1 MNNFEINKYAGA
13 LLAAA
18 LAVVAISEIANFAV
32 APSFPEN
39 VAYAIEVEEATSTTA
54 ATTEAVS
61 EGPSLAVL
69 LASADADKGAKTFK
83 KCSACHT
90 ADEGGANKIGPNLYA
105 IIDRAKGAT
114 GGFSYSDAL
123 VAKGGNWSYDDL
135 DAFLTK
141 PKDFIKG
148 TKMSFSGLKKPADRA
163 NLIAYLRTFGSEG
176 VALPA
181 AN

>member
-18 LAVVAISEIANFAV
+18 LAVVAISEISNFAIS
-32 APSFPEN
+32 PTFPEK
-39 VAYAIEVEEATSTTA
+39 VAYAIDTGEEASTTA
-54 ATTEAVS
+54 ATTEAAV
-61 EGPSLAVL
+61 EGPSLGAL
-69 LASADADKGAKTFK
+69 LASADAGKGAKVFK

-90 ADEGGANKIGPNLYA
+90 TDDGGANKIGPNLFA
-105 IIDRAKGAT
+105 IIERPKGST
-114 GGFSYSDAL
+114 SGFSYSDAL
-123 VAKGGNWSYDDL
+123 VAKGGNWSYADL

-148 TKMSFSGLKKPADRA
+148 TKMSFSGLKKPNDRA
-163 NLIAYLRTFGSEG
+163 NLIAYLRSFGSEG
-176 VALPA
+176 LPLPA